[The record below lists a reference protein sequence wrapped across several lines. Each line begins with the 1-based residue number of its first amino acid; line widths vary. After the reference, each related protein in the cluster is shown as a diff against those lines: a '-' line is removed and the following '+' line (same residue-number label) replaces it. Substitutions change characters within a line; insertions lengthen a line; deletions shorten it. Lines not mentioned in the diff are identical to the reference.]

1 MYRDEILDKS
11 LASLSNEAQKI
22 LREYGIR
29 NLYDVAFW
37 MCDDVDN
44 VRKFEN
50 EVISDF
56 PEKDLIKL
64 RKLLLKNNC
73 YSRIRHAEHLK
84 SVIKLQISVT
94 AGTFRPAGY
103 LQSVTEEYTIDRIQG
118 KIHLKHVNYEGKII
132 KNINIH
138 VPDSEMLS
146 FFYIVD
152 EMFYKGISLDTSCI
166 FDSTKYKVSV
176 KYADNSIIDAEG
188 CSTGMSV
195 NVDQIIEDMKRI
207 VTMSINK
214 YYCVRT

>member
-84 SVIKLQISVT
+84 SVIKLKISVT

-118 KIHLKHVNYEGKII
+118 KIHLKHVNYEGKVI
-132 KNINIH
+132 KNINIC
-138 VPDSEMLS
+138 VPDSEMS
-146 FFYIVD
+146 HFFFLADEEFYTGVRLNCKTFLDSPRYDISITYSDNTNSDDWGYDNRVD
-152 EMFYKGISLDTSCI
+152 ELIERIEKIIIC
-166 FDSTKYKVSV
+166 
-176 KYADNSIIDAEG
+176 SI
-188 CSTGMSV
+188 
-195 NVDQIIEDMKRI
+195 
-207 VTMSINK
+207 
-214 YYCVRT
+214 

>member
-118 KIHLKHVNYEGKII
+118 KIHVKHVNGEGKII
-132 KNINIH
+132 KNINIC
-138 VPDSEMLS
+138 VPDSEMS
-146 FFYIVD
+146 FFFFLADEAFYNGVCLDGKGVLDAPKHEISIV
-152 EMFYKGISLDTSCI
+152 YS
-166 FDSTKYKVSV
+166 
-176 KYADNSIIDAEG
+176 DNTIIDDWG
-188 CSTGMSV
+188 YDSK
-195 NVDQIIEDMKRI
+195 IYKYIEYIEKI
-207 VTMSINK
+207 VIDSILL
-214 YYCVRT
+214 